1 MPLLFFN
8 TLTRRVEEFT
18 PLEPGKVRLYTCGP
32 TVYNF
37 AHIGNFRAYVFEDLL
52 QRHLEYRGLKV
63 ERVMNLTDVDD
74 KTIRGCKDCGL
85 PLADFTAPF
94 KKAFFEDLDTLRIKR
109 ADHFPEATAPEHISH
124 MVEMISALMEKGHAY
139 RAEDASVYFR
149 IRSFSDYG
157 KLAHFN
163 LDELRDGVRVRND
176 EYEKEN
182 VGDFA
187 LWKSWS
193 EADGDVGWESP
204 WGRGRPGW
212 HIECSAMAT
221 GILGPQ
227 LDIHCGGEDNIFPH
241 HEAEIAQ
248 SECVTGK
255 KFVRL
260 WMHCRHLQ
268 VEGSKMAKSAGN
280 FFTLRDL
287 MERGWSGREVRYALI
302 SVKYREPL
310 NFTFEGL
317 AAARS
322 ALQRLDEWSTRL
334 SELATGDSRESPI
347 ETGDAF
353 GEALDDDLNIS
364 AALAVIFDRI
374 RTTNRRMDEG
384 LLSPGEARSL
394 LKWIEGVNSV
404 LGFEADAETISPQV
418 TDLLTRR
425 AEARASKEWKL
436 SDTLRDEILAAGWTV
451 KDTKEGQK
459 LTPAPRGGAT
469 C

>member
-1 MPLLFFN
+1 
-8 TLTRRVEEFT
+8 
-18 PLEPGKVRLYTCGP
+18 
-32 TVYNF
+32 
-37 AHIGNFRAYVFEDLL
+37 
-52 QRHLEYRGLKV
+52 
-63 ERVMNLTDVDD
+63 
-74 KTIRGCKDCGL
+74 
-85 PLADFTAPF
+85 
-94 KKAFFEDLDTLRIKR
+94 
-109 ADHFPEATAPEHISH
+109 
-124 MVEMISALMEKGHAY
+124 
-139 RAEDASVYFR
+139 
-149 IRSFSDYG
+149 
-157 KLAHFN
+157 
-163 LDELRDGVRVRND
+163 
-176 EYEKEN
+176 
-182 VGDFA
+182 
-187 LWKSWS
+187 
-193 EADGDVGWESP
+193 
-204 WGRGRPGW
+204 
-212 HIECSAMAT
+212 
-221 GILGPQ
+221 
-227 LDIHCGGEDNIFPH
+227 
-241 HEAEIAQ
+241 
-248 SECVTGK
+248 
-255 KFVRL
+255 
-260 WMHCRHLQ
+260 
-268 VEGSKMAKSAGN
+268 MAKSAGN

-334 SELATGDSRESPI
+334 SELATGDSTESAM

-384 LLSPGEARSL
+384 LLPPCEAQSL

-459 LTPAPRGGAT
+459 LTPAPRGGTT

>member
-1 MPLLFFN
+1 
-8 TLTRRVEEFT
+8 
-18 PLEPGKVRLYTCGP
+18 
-32 TVYNF
+32 
-37 AHIGNFRAYVFEDLL
+37 
-52 QRHLEYRGLKV
+52 
-63 ERVMNLTDVDD
+63 
-74 KTIRGCKDCGL
+74 
-85 PLADFTAPF
+85 
-94 KKAFFEDLDTLRIKR
+94 
-109 ADHFPEATAPEHISH
+109 
-124 MVEMISALMEKGHAY
+124 
-139 RAEDASVYFR
+139 
-149 IRSFSDYG
+149 
-157 KLAHFN
+157 
-163 LDELRDGVRVRND
+163 
-176 EYEKEN
+176 
-182 VGDFA
+182 
-187 LWKSWS
+187 
-193 EADGDVGWESP
+193 
-204 WGRGRPGW
+204 
-212 HIECSAMAT
+212 
-221 GILGPQ
+221 
-227 LDIHCGGEDNIFPH
+227 
-241 HEAEIAQ
+241 
-248 SECVTGK
+248 
-255 KFVRL
+255 
-260 WMHCRHLQ
+260 
-268 VEGSKMAKSAGN
+268 MAKSAGN

-347 ETGDAF
+347 EICDAF

-384 LLSPGEARSL
+384 LLPPGEARSL

-451 KDTKEGQK
+451 KDTKDGQK